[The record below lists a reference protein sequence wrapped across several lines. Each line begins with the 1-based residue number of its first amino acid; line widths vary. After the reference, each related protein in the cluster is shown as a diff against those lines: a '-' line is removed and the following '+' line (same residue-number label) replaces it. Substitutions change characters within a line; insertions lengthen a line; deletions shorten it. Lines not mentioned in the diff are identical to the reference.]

1 MTRLLIYQL
10 PMVIDLLNEKKK
22 QMFMFTIYI
31 YHSMMNEFYM
41 RLFLI
46 EFYKKVLVS
55 SFLGNKLSSSLMI
68 FLKINRFNIII
79 YLTRKFVF
87 NYNTFISLHV
97 YPKQANAIRMDFNFF
112 LFIFSHVYHRSL
124 NIVSHL

>member
-1 MTRLLIYQL
+1 
-10 PMVIDLLNEKKK
+10 
-22 QMFMFTIYI
+22 
-31 YHSMMNEFYM
+31 MMNEFYM

-79 YLTRKFVF
+79 YLARKFVF

-97 YPKQANAIRMDFNFF
+97 YPKQMLFGWILTFSSLFF
-112 LFIFSHVYHRSL
+112 LMFITVL
-124 NIVSHL
+124 

>member
-1 MTRLLIYQL
+1 MRKKNRCLCLLYIY
-10 PMVIDLLNEKKK
+10 IYIY
-22 QMFMFTIYI
+22 IYI

-55 SFLGNKLSSSLMI
+55 SVLGNKLSSSLMI